1 MTFGVKQN
9 VIIPTTE
16 LLIEYI
22 AMTFDKNSLLILSLL
37 DSKSMNPADIQ
48 TTSKTCTE
56 MKNHSVALNATLNL
70 RILLF

>member
-22 AMTFDKNSLLILSLL
+22 AMTFDRNSLLSILN
-37 DSKSMNPADIQ
+37 SKSMNPADIK